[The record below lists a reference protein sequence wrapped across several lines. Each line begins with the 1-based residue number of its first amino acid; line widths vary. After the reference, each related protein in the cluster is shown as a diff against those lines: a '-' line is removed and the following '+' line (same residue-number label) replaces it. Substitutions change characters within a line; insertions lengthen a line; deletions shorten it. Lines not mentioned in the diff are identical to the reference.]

1 MRERG
6 LSLVEVLI
14 VVAILMTLGAIAA
27 PTLRAYSVR
36 SSLQAGAR
44 VFQAEFRKARS
55 IAVRSGRQ
63 AAIRFE
69 TSAAGPVFSV
79 YADSSWNGVLS
90 SEIASGRDRRIAGP
104 FALTGGA
111 PEVRVA
117 ILPGTPAIPPDRGT
131 LSTDDPIRFGR
142 SDMVSFSPDGTATP
156 GTFYLATRFEQA
168 AVRVAPA
175 TARVSFWL
183 CQGGVWRER

>member
-6 LSLVEVLI
+6 FSLVEMLI
-14 VVAILMTLGAIAA
+14 VVAILLILGAVSA
-27 PTLRAYSVR
+27 PTLRAYAVR

-44 VFQAEFRKARS
+44 VFQGEFRRARS
-55 IAVRSGRQ
+55 MAVRSGRQ
-63 AAIRFE
+63 TAIRFE
-69 TSAAGPVFSV
+69 TSPGGPVFSV

-90 SEIASGRDRRIAGP
+90 SEIASGKDRRIAGP

-111 PEVRVA
+111 PDVRVA
-117 ILPGTPAIPPDRGT
+117 ILPGTPSIPPERGV
-131 LSTDDPIRFGR
+131 LPTDDPIRFGR
-142 SDMVSFSPDGTATP
+142 SNLVSFSPDGTATP

>member
-6 LSLVEVLI
+6 FSLVEMLI
-14 VVAILMTLGAIAA
+14 VVAILMILGAVTA
-27 PTLRAYSVR
+27 PSLRAYAVR

-44 VFQAEFRKARS
+44 IFQGEFRRARS
-55 IAVRSGRQ
+55 VAVRSGRQ
-63 AAIRFE
+63 TAIRFE
-69 TSAAGPVFSV
+69 TSPAGPVFSV

-90 SEIASGRDRRIAGP
+90 SEIASGRDRRIAGA

-111 PEVRVA
+111 PDVRVA
-117 ILPGTPAIPPDRGT
+117 ILPGTPAIPPERGL

-142 SDMVSFSPDGTATP
+142 SNLLSFSPDGTATP
-156 GTFYLATRFEQA
+156 GTFYLATRFDQA

>member
-6 LSLVEVLI
+6 FSLVEML
-14 VVAILMTLGAIAA
+14 VVIGILMILGAVAA

-44 VFQAEFRKARS
+44 VFQGEFRKARALA
-55 IAVRSGRQ
+55 IRSGRQ
-63 AAIRFE
+63 TAIRFE
-69 TSAAGPVFSV
+69 SGPTGPVFSV
-79 YADSSWNGVLS
+79 YADSTWNGVLS
-90 SEIASGRDRRIAGP
+90 ADIAAGRDKRIAGP

-117 ILPGTPAIPPDRGT
+117 ILPGTPAIPPDSGT

-142 SDMVSFSPDGTATP
+142 SNLVSFSPDGTATP
-156 GTFYLATRFEQA
+156 GTFYLATRFDQA

-175 TARVSFWL
+175 TARVSFWM
-183 CQGGVWRER
+183 CRAGAWSER